1 LLLQL
6 PRAMALTIV
15 LIFSSL
21 TSFALADRAPGLD
34 DYPQLLAD
42 FGSSDKDERSVAQ
55 AKWQNICF
63 ELGRADYDPL
73 RAKACEKM
81 CGSLASGQPRESAL
95 FLLRQL
101 ERIGRDETVATL
113 QSQTASDDKV
123 VADAARRA
131 LQNNRSESVHEAL
144 VTLLNSGNDAEF
156 KVRIINSLAY
166 RAEARSTSTLIS
178 QLENGVP
185 QVQHAAAKA
194 LASLDSLPAAKAVF
208 AAWENASGTHADQLA
223 EAALVAANR
232 IGKHGNKPESAAM
245 FKAIYDGS
253 VLPAVRASALTG
265 QLVNAGDSAV
275 QLMVRALN
283 NDSVLEQQ
291 VAIGHASELKTEDV
305 ASLIKNL
312 PKFPSRGQASLL
324 FALGANRQKSALP
337 AIEQA
342 CKSDDSGVKVAAITA
357 LGYVGSAAHT
367 QLLLDELSGEEELR
381 SAAKTSLS
389 MIFDNDVDGLLLKRL
404 ATLDDENQRAEI
416 ISILSARRSPALAQL
431 MVDTNALDSSNAATR
446 KRANDILNR
455 LGTVGHLPALITSMT
470 KVPAEER
477 DSIEKT
483 VVNIC
488 NRIPSADDK
497 AAPVAGMYTT
507 AANELRPYLLSVA
520 GRIGGQAAGEFIGS
534 KIESSSAVEKDAAI
548 TAICNWPDD
557 SVSDQ
562 LLTIAQSGDTAAQ
575 RRIAVRALA
584 RVIVLP
590 SSRHSLDDQLAIL
603 NQTMK
608 LATQDDER
616 KLILDRVK
624 AIGLSSAVEFV
635 RAYFDTPTLGQ
646 QAEASFVHLARIR
659 ELRQADPHMRAD
671 LERILK
677 KSADDKLRQRAQQF
691 LTDY

>member
-1 LLLQL
+1 
-6 PRAMALTIV
+6 MALTSV
-15 LIFSSL
+15 LFFSSL
-21 TSFALADRAPGLD
+21 TSFAFADRTPRLD

-55 AKWQNICF
+55 AKWQSICF
-63 ELGRADYDPL
+63 ELGRADYDTL

-81 CGSLASGQPRESAL
+81 CGSLASGQPRQSAL

-123 VADAARRA
+123 IADAARRA
-131 LQNNRSESVHEAL
+131 LQNNRSESAHDAL
-144 VTLLNSGNDAEF
+144 ISLLNSGNDTEY

-166 RAEARSTSTLIS
+166 RAETRSTSILIS

-185 QVQHAAAKA
+185 QVQYAAAKA
-194 LASLDSLPAAKAVF
+194 LASLDSLPAAKAVL
-208 AAWENASGTHADQLA
+208 AAWEKASGADADQLA

-232 IGKHGNKPESAAM
+232 IGKHGNRSESAAM

-253 VLPAVRASALTG
+253 ALPAVRAAAFAG
-265 QLVNAGDSAV
+265 QLVNASNSTV

-291 VAIGHASELKTEDV
+291 VAIGHISELKTEDV

-312 PKFPSRGQASLL
+312 PKIPSHGQASLL
-324 FALGANRQKSALP
+324 FTLGANRKESALA

-342 CKSDDSGVKVAAITA
+342 CQSDDSGVKAAAITA

-367 QLLLDELSGEEELR
+367 QLLLDQLSGEEELR
-381 SAAKTSLS
+381 SAATASLS
-389 MIFDNDVDGLLLKRL
+389 MLFDDDVDGLLLKRL
-404 ATLDDENQRAEI
+404 ATFDNESQRAEI
-416 ISILSARRSPALAQL
+416 IAILSARRSPTLAQV
-431 MVDTNALDSSNAATR
+431 MVDSNALVSSNAATR
-446 KRANDILNR
+446 KDANGILNR
-455 LGTVGHLPALITSMT
+455 LGTVEHIPALITSIT
-470 KVPAEER
+470 KVPADER
-477 DSIEKT
+477 DSVEKT

-488 NRIPSADDK
+488 NRIPSVDDK
-497 AAPVAGMYTT
+497 AAPVVDMYTT
-507 AANELRPYLLSVA
+507 AASELRPYLLSAA
-520 GRIGGQAAGEFIGS
+520 GRIGGRAAGEFISS

-562 LLTIAQSGDTAAQ
+562 LLTIAQSGDTAGQ

-590 SSRHSLDDQLAIL
+590 SSRHSLGEQLAIL

-616 KLILDRVK
+616 RLILDRVK

-635 RAYFDTPTLGQ
+635 RAYNDSPTLGQ
-646 QAEASFVHLARIR
+646 QADASLVHLARIR
-659 ELRQADPHMRAD
+659 ELRQADPRMRDD

-677 KSADDKLRQRAQQF
+677 KTADDKLRQRAQRF
-691 LTDY
+691 LTEY